1 MRPAAPIAVTM
12 GEPAGIGGEILLDA
26 WRRRKDANLAP
37 FFLIGDPDWLSA
49 IAASQK
55 DAAPLREIAN
65 PKEAVGCFEDALPIL
80 PLPLRVPVMPGRPS
94 ADNTDSVLESIRQAV
109 ALCRSGDV
117 SGVTTLPI
125 NKSVLYEGGFR
136 HPGHTEYLGELA
148 GVPRTVMLLE
158 GGGLRAVPVTIHQS
172 LRSVPDS
179 LTAEAIKET
188 CRITDIALKRWFG
201 LPAPTLA
208 VAGLNPHAGEGGALG
223 QEEKTVLE
231 PALQTLDTEGIKVI
245 GPLPADTMF
254 HAEARSTYDVA
265 ICMYHDQALIP
276 VKTLDFHGGVN
287 ITLGL
292 PFIRTSPD
300 HGTAFNL
307 AGTGTARS
315 DSLIAALKAAGRMAS
330 LDTERTQ
337 A

>member
-1 MRPAAPIAVTM
+1 MRPDAPIAVTM

-26 WRRRKDANLAP
+26 WQRRKKIDLAP
-37 FFLIGDPDWLSA
+37 FFLIGDPEWLSG
-49 IAASQK
+49 IAAFRQ
-55 DAAPLREIAN
+55 DPVPLRTIDSSDD
-65 PKEAVGCFEDALPIL
+65 AVACFDDALPVL
-80 PLPLRVPVMPGRPS
+80 PLPLQKQVKPGHPS
-94 ADNTDSVLESIRQAV
+94 PANTDSVLGAIRHAVTLCQSGQAS
-109 ALCRSGDV
+109 A
-117 SGVTTLPI
+117 VTTLPI

-148 GVPRTVMLLE
+148 GVARTVMLLE

-179 LTAEAIKET
+179 LTPEAIEET
-188 CRITDIALKRWFG
+188 CRITDAALKRWFG

-223 QEEKTVLE
+223 REEETVLQ
-231 PALQTLDTEGIKVI
+231 PALARLRADGIRIV

-254 HAEARSTYDVA
+254 HAEARRTYDVA

-307 AGTGTARS
+307 AGTGTARP
-315 DSLIAALKAAGRMAS
+315 DSLIAALKAAGRMAE
-330 LDTERTQ
+330 LDTERH
-337 A
+337 AS